1 MGTEFFLLAAL
12 AIAIGVLGKRASM
25 RTYGIMAA
33 AAVVA
38 AIVIY
43 QS

>member
-12 AIAIGVLGKRASM
+12 AIAVGVLGKRASV
-25 RTYGIMAA
+25 RTYGVMAA

-38 AIVIY
+38 GILIY

>member
-12 AIAIGVLGKRASM
+12 AIAVAVLGKRASVK
-25 RTYGIMAA
+25 TYGVMAA
-33 AAVVA
+33 AAVLA
-38 AIVIY
+38 AILIY

>member
-12 AIAIGVLGKRASM
+12 AIVIGLLGKRASV

>member
-12 AIAIGVLGKRASM
+12 AITIGVLGKRASV

-33 AAVVA
+33 AAVFA

>member
-12 AIAIGVLGKRASM
+12 AILIGVLGKRASA

-33 AAVVA
+33 AAVIA